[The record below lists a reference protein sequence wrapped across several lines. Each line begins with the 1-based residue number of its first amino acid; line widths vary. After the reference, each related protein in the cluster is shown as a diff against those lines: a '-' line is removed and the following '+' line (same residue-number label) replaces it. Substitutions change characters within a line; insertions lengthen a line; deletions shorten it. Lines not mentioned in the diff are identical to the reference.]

1 MRIRRW
7 PRRRRPLAAPKLT
20 VSKQVSW
27 RVRLSRMALLFFIIG
42 ALALWTYE
50 LGRGMNVLGAGIS
63 AEQAQLLK
71 AQADKARAERDQ
83 AAGALGTLENQL
95 AMERAAHTQ
104 LAAQVQSLT
113 AENARLQEDL
123 AFFDSLVPA
132 GPVSEGISIRRL
144 KMELV
149 PPNQLRY
156 RLLVMRR
163 GNNAQ
168 DFKGSLALS
177 LAVVQAGKP
186 AVLNFPGKDDK
197 TEPFQ
202 LEFQRYQ
209 RIEGILALPEG
220 VQVRNVQARVLE
232 NGKVRAQQSAN
243 MER

>member
-1 MRIRRW
+1 
-7 PRRRRPLAAPKLT
+7 
-20 VSKQVSW
+20 
-27 RVRLSRMALLFFIIG
+27 
-42 ALALWTYE
+42 
-50 LGRGMNVLGAGIS
+50 
-63 AEQAQLLK
+63 
-71 AQADKARAERDQ
+71 
-83 AAGALGTLENQL
+83 
-95 AMERAAHTQ
+95 MERAAHTQ

-123 AFFDSLVPA
+123 AFFDSLVPT

-144 KMELV
+144 KLELV

-163 GNNAQ
+163 GNNPQ

-177 LAVVQAGKP
+177 LAVTQAGK
-186 AVLNFPGKDDK
+186 ASVLNFPGKEEK
-197 TEPFQ
+197 AEPFQ

-209 RIEGILALPEG
+209 RIEGILPLPEG